1 MLTLFL
7 LTQTNAQNIPLYL
20 LFRIQYFLLCKRP
33 PFALSHSFL
42 KQMNASLTIP
52 ALLPLRPSQT
62 TLTTL
67 LLSQTSFFALGL
79 NNSISS
85 IDLSNAYNGVS
96 GYNILAVGLLVFL
109 SNWAGPVY
117 WSVAGVCLLGGYGQ
131 SSASDASSNTSAA
144 AAKPKRSWVEAEHAH
159 LHDLAKA
166 KVQVE
171 DKRPE
176 KDVWTSHVALL
187 TLFTGVM
194 LASVM
199 AACTALRTHLF
210 IWTVFSPKYLFAMAW
225 GVAWHLGVTI
235 ALGGLVRWMGTW

>member
-7 LTQTNAQNIPLYL
+7 LTQTKAQNIPLYL
-20 LFRIQYFLLCKRP
+20 LFRIQFFLLCESP
-33 PFALSHSFL
+33 PALHNLPFSYE
-42 KQMNASLTIP
+42 QPQLTIP
-52 ALLPLRPSQT
+52 ALLHLTPSQT
-62 TLTTL
+62 TQTTL

-96 GYNILAVGLLVFL
+96 GYNILAVGLLVFV
-109 SNWAGPVY
+109 SNWAGPVW
-117 WSVAGVCLLGGYGQ
+117 WSVAGVCLLGGYRQ
-131 SSASDASSNTSAA
+131 SCASDSNSNNDTML
-144 AAKPKRSWVEAEHAH
+144 AKPKRSWVEAEHAH
-159 LHDLAKA
+159 LHSFAA
-166 KVQVE
+166 PNPQVSE
-171 DKRPE
+171 DKKQD
-176 KDVWTSHVALL
+176 KDAWTSHAALL

-225 GVAWHLGVTI
+225 GVAWHLGVSI
-235 ALGGLVRWMGTW
+235 GLGGLVRWMRTW

>member
-7 LTQTNAQNIPLYL
+7 LTQTKAQNIPLYL
-20 LFRIQYFLLCKRP
+20 LFRIQYFLLCKPSFFP
-33 PFALSHSFL
+33 PLSFPL
-42 KQMNASLTIP
+42 LQMNAQLTDTALLSLT
-52 ALLPLRPSQT
+52 PSQT

-131 SSASDASSNTSAA
+131 SSARDASSST
-144 AAKPKRSWVEAEHAH
+144 AKPKRSWIEAEHAH

-166 KVQVE
+166 KAQVE
-171 DKRPE
+171 EDKQA
-176 KDVWTSHVALL
+176 KDGWTDHVALL

-225 GVAWHLGVTI
+225 GLAWHLGVLI
-235 ALGGLVRWMGTW
+235 GLGGLVRWMGAW

>member
-7 LTQTNAQNIPLYL
+7 LTQTKAHNIPLYL
-20 LFRIQYFLLCKRP
+20 LFRIQFFLLCKP
-33 PFALSHSFL
+33 STLFFALL
-42 KQMNASLTIP
+42 LLQVDAQLTTPI
-52 ALLPLRPSQT
+52 ALLPLTHSQT

-109 SNWAGPVY
+109 SNWAGSVY
-117 WSVAGVCLLGGYGQ
+117 WGVAGLCLLGQYG
-131 SSASDASSNTSAA
+131 STATSTHLAKSDAR
-144 AAKPKRSWVEAEHAH
+144 PKRSWVEAEHAH
-159 LHDLAKA
+159 LHDLAIP

-171 DKRPE
+171 DKKQE
-176 KDVWTSHVALL
+176 KDVWTTHIALL

-225 GVAWHLGVTI
+225 GVAWHLGITI
-235 ALGGLVRWMGTW
+235 GLGGLVKWMGTW